1 MTSFM
6 QPQMTSQQWWFY
18 FETKSEGT
26 TWVPAEWFSPDSL
39 AKELGDDLVGSIG
52 VTAGYGVR
60 RSAPGYMD
68 CTPWDVY
75 GDEDDAQAAFDE
87 LVAED
92 REAEAEAEDSSQGPP
107 PGSRYAP
114 LVASDFYGE

>member
-6 QPQMTSQQWWFY
+6 KPQITDQQWWFY

-26 TWVPAEWFSPDSL
+26 TWVPSEWFNPDSL

-68 CTPWDVY
+68 CTPWEVF
-75 GDEDDAQAAFDE
+75 GEQKDAKAAFDE
-87 LVAED
+87 MVAED
-92 REAEAEAEDSSQGPP
+92 KEVYPND
-107 PGSRYAP
+107 
-114 LVASDFYGE
+114 

>member
-1 MTSFM
+1 M
-6 QPQMTSQQWWFY
+6 QPQMTEQQWWFY
-18 FETKSEGT
+18 YETKCEGSI
-26 TWVPAEWFSPDSL
+26 WVPAELFSPETL

-60 RSAPGYMD
+60 RSAPGYLD
-68 CTPWDVY
+68 CTEWEVY
-75 GDEDDAQAAFDE
+75 DDEDDAQAAFDE

-92 REAEAEAEDSSQGPP
+92 EDEEDNNDGPP

-114 LVASDFYGE
+114 LVASDFDGE

>member
-26 TWVPAEWFSPDSL
+26 TWVPAEWFNPDSL

-52 VTAGYGVR
+52 VTAGWLL
-60 RSAPGYMD
+60 A
-68 CTPWDVY
+68 TWI
-75 GDEDDAQAAFDE
+75 
-87 LVAED
+87 
-92 REAEAEAEDSSQGPP
+92 
-107 PGSRYAP
+107 AP
-114 LVASDFYGE
+114 LGMSTAMRTMRKQLLMSWLLRTEKQKRRQKTAVKALLPVHDMRR

>member
-1 MTSFM
+1 MSSFM
-6 QPQMTSQQWWFY
+6 QPQMTDQQWWFY
-18 FETKSEGT
+18 YETRSEGT
-26 TWVPAEWFSPDSL
+26 TWVPAELFSPDSL

-60 RSAPGYMD
+60 RSAPGYLD

-75 GDEDDAQAAFDE
+75 DDEDDAQAAFDE

-92 REAEAEAEDSSQGPP
+92 EEMFEE
-107 PGSRYAP
+107 
-114 LVASDFYGE
+114 VE

>member
-6 QPQMTSQQWWFY
+6 QPQMTDQQWWFY

-68 CTPWDVY
+68 CTPWEVFD
-75 GDEDDAQAAFDE
+75 DEADAQDAFE
-87 LVAED
+87 EMIAED
-92 REAEAEAEDSSQGPP
+92 KEAYPND
-107 PGSRYAP
+107 
-114 LVASDFYGE
+114 